1 MNVKNKYSTVYFH
14 VFCHKKEQ
22 RNGIVARR
30 GIARE
35 AVFCFLFFD
44 IYLFCCAKSWLQH
57 ARSSVFT
64 GACKLLAVARVYLGP
79 WPGVEPRPPTLE
91 AQSLSHW
98 TTKDIPV
105 FCLFLYID
113 RMIQWGEET
122 DDVVVWRQNL
132 WRNVLEETCKNS
144 RCPLPKH
151 TGDFRKTDF

>member
-1 MNVKNKYSTVYFH
+1 MSSLNGVKKKKKPYWSLFKKEERHLETMNVKNKYSTVYFH

-79 WPGVEPRPPTLE
+79 
-91 AQSLSHW
+91 
-98 TTKDIPV
+98 
-105 FCLFLYID
+105 
-113 RMIQWGEET
+113 
-122 DDVVVWRQNL
+122 
-132 WRNVLEETCKNS
+132 
-144 RCPLPKH
+144 
-151 TGDFRKTDF
+151 